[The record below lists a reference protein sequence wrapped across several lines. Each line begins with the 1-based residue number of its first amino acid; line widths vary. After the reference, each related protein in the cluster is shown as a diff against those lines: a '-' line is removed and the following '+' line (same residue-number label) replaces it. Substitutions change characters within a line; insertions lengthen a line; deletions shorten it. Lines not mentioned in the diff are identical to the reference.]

1 MKKILITG
9 KNSYI
14 GTSVEK
20 WLKKSEENFLID
32 TVDTRDNKWKEI
44 DFSQYQVV
52 FHVAGIAHANA
63 KKNQADLYYAV
74 NRDLCIEIAQYAK
87 EKGVRQF
94 IFMSSA
100 IVYTSSKLENGR
112 ITRST
117 IPQSK
122 DPYGDSKIQA
132 ENGLSE
138 LEDSDFKVVILRP
151 PMIYGKGSRG
161 NYPKLAKMARK
172 IPFFPNYPNKRSMLY
187 IDHLAELIRL
197 VILNEDNGIFF
208 PQNKE
213 YTQTSQ
219 MVEMIANFHGH
230 PLVLI
235 RVFNPLIKLFK
246 DVTIINKVFGNL
258 FYDKELSQYSKGN
271 YQLYSLQETIT
282 LTEN

>member
-9 KNSYI
+9 KDSYI

-20 WLKKSEENFLID
+20 WLKNSEEKFLID
-32 TVDTRDNKWKEI
+32 TVDTRENKWKEI

-63 KKNQADLYYAV
+63 KKNQADLYYSV
-74 NRDLCIEIAQYAK
+74 NRDLCIEIAKYAK

-100 IVYTSSKLENGR
+100 IVYTSSKLEDGR

-132 ENGLSE
+132 EKGLSK
-138 LEDSDFKVVILRP
+138 LEDNDFKVVILRP

-161 NYPKLAKMARK
+161 NYPKLAKMARR

-197 VILNEDNGIFF
+197 IILNEDSGTFF

-219 MVEMIANFHGH
+219 MVKMIANIHDH

-235 RVFNPLIKLFK
+235 RIFNPLINLFK
-246 DVTIINKVFGNL
+246 NVTIINKVFGNL
-258 FYDKELSQYSKGN
+258 FYDKELSQYSEGN